1 MSTKTLVAKSL
12 IDLIAGVLVL
22 ISVIGL
28 LIGAVYSAIH
38 VTNVPG
44 FVIILILAGLLI
56 DQLYAVV
63 KLRFFVYFRIR
74 NNYHTII
81 RRE

>member
-1 MSTKTLVAKSL
+1 
-12 IDLIAGVLVL
+12 
-22 ISVIGL
+22 
-28 LIGAVYSAIH
+28 
-38 VTNVPG
+38 
-44 FVIILILAGLLI
+44 LAGLLI